1 MRSIFLCAVMATM
14 AALSCSSPK
23 QRGGSNSAPIEVVK
37 AVGDSIVTRMSFI
50 STLQPNYIAVVQPRV
65 NGYLSAKLFSNG
77 MPVKRGQVIFRID
90 SRQQVADMLAA
101 KAVLSTAQ
109 ANVIEAQNNYNR
121 AVPLA
126 AIDAI
131 SRAQLDQYTAQ
142 YAAAQASVASAEQQ
156 LKNAELQVEYTTI
169 RASINGV
176 ISASEAY
183 SGDYVGPNT
192 KFATL
197 TRIENI
203 DSLGAEVAIP
213 MSQYLKLSGRK
224 SFTYKNDSLLSN
236 IELYLADGNIYP
248 IKGAYSYTKS
258 AVADAEGTII
268 LVVTFP
274 NPQYILKSGQFARVV
289 TNVGK
294 PQYRVTIPQSAIN
307 QIQGVE
313 SVWVVNA
320 DSTVQFRKVSV
331 TEELDNGMAA
341 VIGLSAGE
349 TIVKNANA
357 RLSNNEK
364 IKLQ

>member
-1 MRSIFLCAVMATM
+1 MRTILFCIVAATFVGC
-14 AALSCSSPK
+14 LSPK
-23 QRGGSNSAPIEVVK
+23 QRGNNAPKYVEIAYAK
-37 AVGDSIVTRMSFI
+37 ADSIVSRMSFI

-101 KAVLSTAQ
+101 KAALSTAQ
-109 ANVIEAQNNYNR
+109 ANVIEAENNYKR

-142 YAAAQASVASAEQQ
+142 YAAAQASVASAEQS

-169 RASINGV
+169 RSTINGV
-176 ISASEAY
+176 ISSSEAY

-203 DSLGAEVAIP
+203 DTLCAEVAIP
-213 MSQYLKLSGRK
+213 MSQYLELSGRK
-224 SFTYKNDSLLSN
+224 SFTYNNENLLSDIN
-236 IELYLADGNIYP
+236 LYLADGEAYP
-248 IKGAYSYTKS
+248 LKGAYSYTKS

-268 LVVTFP
+268 IVVTFP
-274 NPQYILKSGQFARVV
+274 NPNYLLKSGQFARVV

-294 PQYRVTIPQSAIN
+294 AQYMVTVPKSAIT
-307 QIQGVE
+307 QIQGTE
-313 SVWVVNA
+313 SVWVVDA
-320 DSTVQFRKVSV
+320 DSTLHFRKIS
-331 TEELDNGMAA
+331 TIKEFDNGDVA
-341 VIGLSAGE
+341 VLGLSAGE
-349 TIVKNANA
+349 SIVRDGSA
-357 RLSNNEK
+357 RLSNNQK
-364 IKLQ
+364 VTLL

>member
-1 MRSIFLCAVMATM
+1 MRIILFCIS
-14 AALSCSSPK
+14 AALIVGCSHSS
-23 QRGGSNSAPIEVVK
+23 QRVNHTSQTVEVAYAK
-37 AVGDSIVTRMSFI
+37 ADSIVNRMSFI

-77 MPVKRGQVIFRID
+77 MPVKRGDVIFRID
-90 SRQQVADMLAA
+90 SRQQIADMLAA
-101 KAVLSTAQ
+101 KAALTTAQ
-109 ANVIEAQNNYNR
+109 ANVIEAENNYKR

-131 SRAQLDQYTAQ
+131 SQAQLDQYTAQ
-142 YAAAQASVASAEQQ
+142 FAAAQATVASAEQQ

-169 RASINGV
+169 RATINGV

-203 DSLGAEVAIP
+203 DTLCAEVAIP
-213 MSQYLKLSGRK
+213 MSQYLELSGRK
-224 SFTYKNDSLLSN
+224 AFSYNNKNLLSD
-236 IELYLADGNIYP
+236 IELYLADGKLYP

-274 NPQYILKSGQFARVV
+274 NPNYLLKSGQFARVV
-289 TNVGK
+289 TDVGT
-294 PQYRVTIPQSAIN
+294 PQYMVTIPKCAIN
-307 QIQGVE
+307 QIQGTE
-313 SVWVVNA
+313 SVWVVGA
-320 DSTVQFRKVSV
+320 DSTVQFRKV
-331 TEELDNGMAA
+331 TTIKELESGDVA
-341 VIGLSAGE
+341 VLGLTAGQA
-349 TIVKNANA
+349 IVKDGSA
-357 RLSNNEK
+357 RLSNNQK
-364 IKLQ
+364 VNLQ